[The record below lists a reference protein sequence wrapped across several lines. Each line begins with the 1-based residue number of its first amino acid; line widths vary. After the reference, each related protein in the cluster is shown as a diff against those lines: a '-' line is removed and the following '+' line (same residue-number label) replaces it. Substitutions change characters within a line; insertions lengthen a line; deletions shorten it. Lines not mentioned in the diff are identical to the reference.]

1 MSDERPVS
9 ELPFPKSSI
18 SGRLTFPS
26 EFSFAPDELSRLVT
40 AMQMKRPYERV
51 FQKALRG
58 LG

>member
-1 MSDERPVS
+1 VS